1 MTKEIVVSSLND
13 AEIAVRDAELRFANV
28 VYDVT
33 TILGDKSAKAI
44 KSELTSIRTSIE
56 KTRKVLKQPFIDE
69 GKKIDDLAKALTERV
84 VALETPLLQ
93 CYKAAEQRAAD
104 AAKAEADTKAKAL
117 EDEVAALR
125 AQLAQQTI
133 LNEKAAEQVTAQL
146 AEEAAYKATVEL
158 ADWLMSELGLS
169 MVNARYLIG
178 NIKSGNVP
186 HVKFEV

>member
-84 VALETPLLQ
+84 VALEKPLLQ
-93 CYKAAEQRAAD
+93 CYKAAEQNAAD
-104 AAKAEADTKAKAL
+104 AAKAEADKKQRYNEGIVGLGMGQPDYSSKDTEPK
-117 EDEVAALR
+117 VAAEYL
-125 AQLAQQTI
+125 Q
-133 LNEKAAEQVTAQL
+133 EQFGNDHG
-146 AEEAAYKATVEL
+146 K
-158 ADWLMSELGLS
+158 LM
-169 MVNARYLIG
+169 NLISG
-178 NIKSGNVP
+178 SRSDIK
-186 HVKFEV
+186 E